1 MSTTNTFPNTE
12 KKPITAA
19 DNQKRVDSHKK
30 TAEHLSNA
38 SKSHLEA
45 AKHHENGEHE
55 KAAHSTVKAHG
66 HHTMAR
72 DLQKEDARLH
82 ATQA

>member
-1 MSTTNTFPNTE
+1 MSTPTTFPKTE
-12 KKPITAA
+12 KKTITA
-19 DNQKRVDSHKK
+19 DNQKRIDSHKK

-38 SKSHLEA
+38 SKSHIEA
-45 AKHHENGEHE
+45 ANYHENGEHE
-55 KAAHSTVKAHG
+55 KAAQSTIKAHG